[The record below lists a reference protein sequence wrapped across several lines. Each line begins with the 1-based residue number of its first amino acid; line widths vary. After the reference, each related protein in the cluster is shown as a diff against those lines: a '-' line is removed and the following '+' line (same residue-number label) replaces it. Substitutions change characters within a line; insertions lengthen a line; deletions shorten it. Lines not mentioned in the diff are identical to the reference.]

1 MKPLIGITS
10 DIDENGETF
19 LKADYSRAIL
29 RAGGLPV
36 VLPAGLEDI
45 EEICDRIDGL
55 LLTGGED
62 VNPLLFGEEPKREL
76 GKIAPERD
84 TMEMALA
91 KCAVGKDMPVLG
103 ICRGHQ
109 ILNVAL
115 GGTIHQH
122 IYSDLEGPLLQHK
135 QQADRNYPT
144 HTVRVTEGSRL
155 AEFASAKEILVNSLH
170 HQAVNDVPEPL
181 RVMATATDGIIEA
194 LESTKHRFVMSVQW
208 HPEALSNRSD
218 ETSLNLFEGF
228 VAASKKS

>member
-122 IYSDLEGPLLQHK
+122 IYTDLEGPLLQHK

-144 HTVRVTEGSRL
+144 HTARVTEGSRL
-155 AEFASAKEILVNSLH
+155 AKFASAKEILVNSLH

-181 RVMATATDGIIEA
+181 KVIATATDGIIEA

-208 HPEALSNRSD
+208 HPEALSNRDD

-228 VAASKKS
+228 VNAASQS

>member
-36 VLPAGLEDI
+36 VLPAGIEDI
-45 EEICDRIDGL
+45 EEICSRIDGL

-115 GGTIHQH
+115 GGTIYQH

-144 HTVRVTEGSRL
+144 HTVEVKEGSRL
-155 AEFASAKEILVNSLH
+155 AEYAPTSKILVNSLH
-170 HQAVNDVPEPL
+170 HQAVNDVTEPL
-181 RVMATATDGIIEA
+181 KVIATARDGIIEA

-208 HPEALSNRSD
+208 HPEALSNRGD
-218 ETSLNLFEGF
+218 ETSLRLFEGL
-228 VAASKKS
+228 VEASKQQ